1 MKLYKWILLLTLASA
16 SAGVSLGALASAP
29 TDSGKSTVAD
39 FFNNLGT
46 KLGLPGSDGQT
57 FLEPDAAYAFSATAI
72 NGGHAIAA
80 RWQVADGYYMY
91 RDKFRFELVESND
104 VSLGAAQFPPS
115 ETKQDPNFGAVQV
128 YHQDVEIVLP
138 LLRTSAAPTAI
149 TLRVGYQG
157 CAEAGF
163 CYPPMTKTVSL
174 QLPVA
179 SAANPLV
186 GASANTG
193 APALTEQDQLARL
206 LTGGSTAFA
215 LLTFFGL
222 GLLLAFT
229 PCVFP
234 MVPIL
239 SSIIVGQGG
248 MQNSRRA
255 FMLSLVYVL
264 AMAATYTIAGV
275 AAGLFGSNLQAAF
288 QSPWVLSSFSI
299 VFVLLAL
306 SMFGL
311 YKLQLP
317 AALQTR
323 LTRLSNSQQAGTLS
337 GVALMGLFSALIVG
351 PCVAAP
357 LAAALIVIGQSG
369 DAVLGGAALF
379 TLSMGMG
386 VPLLLV
392 GTSLG
397 KWLPRA
403 GGWMS
408 TVNAVF
414 GVLLLALAVWLLER
428 ILPASVT
435 LALWAL
441 LLIICAIYMGALE
454 RLQPEATG
462 WRKLWKGVG
471 VVMLIYG
478 SLLAIGA
485 ASGGRDALQPLQN
498 FAVAGADRA
507 ISAAALPAL
516 PFKQIKD
523 LAQLQDEIMQARAA
537 GKPVMLDFYAD
548 WCVSCK
554 EMEKYTFSDPAVQQ
568 ALSVAVLLQADVT
581 ADDATDRDLQKTLGV
596 FGPPTMI
603 FYGPDGQERTEYRL
617 IGALGAKKFLTHV
630 RSAFELPAI

>member
-1 MKLYKWILLLTLASA
+1 MKLYKWMLLLALASA
-16 SAGVSLGALASAP
+16 GMSLGALASTP
-29 TDSGKSTVAD
+29 TDDGKSTVAE
-39 FFNNLGT
+39 FFNNLGV

-57 FLEPDAAYAFSATAI
+57 FLEPDAAYVFSATPI

-91 RDKFRFELVESND
+91 RDKFRFELVESD
-104 VSLGAAQFPPS
+104 GVSLGTAQFPAS

-138 LLRTSAAPTAI
+138 LLRSSAAPTTL

-163 CYPPMTKTVSL
+163 CYPPMNKTVSL

-179 SAANPLV
+179 SAANPLAGTNTNT
-186 GASANTG
+186 GASAL
-193 APALTEQDQLARL
+193 AEQDQLARL
-206 LTGGSTAFA
+206 LTGGSTALA

-255 FMLSLVYVL
+255 FTLSLVYVL
-264 AMAATYTIAGV
+264 AMAATYTVAGV

-288 QSPWVLSSFSI
+288 QNPWVLSSFS
-299 VFVLLAL
+299 VVLVLLAL
-306 SMFGL
+306 SMFGF

-317 AALQTR
+317 VALQSR
-323 LTRLSNSQQAGTLS
+323 LARLSNSQQAGTLS
-337 GVALMGLFSALIVG
+337 GVALMGLLSALIVG

-403 GGWMS
+403 GGWMN

-428 ILPASVT
+428 ILPAAVT

-478 SLLAIGA
+478 SLLAVGA
-485 ASGGRDALQPLQN
+485 TSGGRDALQPLHN
-498 FAVAGADRA
+498 FTVAARSGGAV
-507 ISAAALPAL
+507 STAALPAL
-516 PFKQIKD
+516 PFKRIKD
-523 LAQLQDEIMQARAA
+523 LVQLQDEIMQASAA

-548 WCVSCK
+548 WCITCK
-554 EMEKYTFSDPAVQQ
+554 EMEKFTFADPAVQQ

-581 ADDATDRDLQKTLGV
+581 ADDATDRALQKALGV

-603 FYGPDGQERTEYRL
+603 FYGADGQERTQYRL
-617 IGALGAKKFLTHV
+617 IGAMGAQKFLAHV

>member
-1 MKLYKWILLLTLASA
+1 MKLYKWILLL
-16 SAGVSLGALASAP
+16 ALASVGTGVSVSALASTP
-29 TDSGKSTVAD
+29 GDNGKSSVAD

-46 KLGLPGSDGQT
+46 KLGLPGSDGQN
-57 FLEPDAAYAFSATAI
+57 FLEPDAAYAFATEALSD
-72 NGGHAIAA
+72 GHTVAV

-91 RDKFRFELVESND
+91 RDKFRFELLESNG
-104 VSLGAAQFPPS
+104 VSLGTPQFPPS

-128 YHQDVEIVLP
+128 YHQDVDIRLP
-138 LLRTSAAPTAI
+138 LQRSSAAPTAL
-149 TLRVGYQG
+149 TLQVTYQG

-163 CYPPMTKTVSL
+163 CYPPMTKTVRLS
-174 QLPVA
+174 LPVA
-179 SAANPLV
+179 SAANARTS
-186 GASANTG
+186 GTD

-206 LTGGSTAFA
+206 LTDSSTALA
-215 LLTFFGL
+215 LATFFGL

-248 MQNSRRA
+248 LQNSRRA
-255 FMLSLVYVL
+255 FLLSLVYVL
-264 AMAATYTIAGV
+264 AMAATYTVAGV

-317 AALQTR
+317 AALQSR
-323 LTRLSNSQQAGTLS
+323 LARLSNSQQAGTLS

-403 GGWMS
+403 GGWMN

-428 ILPASVT
+428 ILPAPVT

-441 LLIICAIYMGALE
+441 LLIISAIYMGALD

-498 FAVAGADRA
+498 FAVAG
-507 ISAAALPAL
+507 SSNGSLSTAATHTL
-516 PFKQIKD
+516 PFKQIKG
-523 LAQLQDEIMQARAA
+523 LAQLQTELMQASAA

-581 ADDATDRDLQKTLGV
+581 ADDLTDRALQKTLGV

-603 FYGPDGQERTEYRL
+603 FYGPNGQERTEHRL

-630 RSAFELPAI
+630 QRAFELPTI